1 MFLLALAAA
10 PGWCAV
16 GTAGPEDRVSKR
28 VRFNLRPLKGLSPPP
43 GCGLVAAEANFKR
56 RVAGVA
62 RFCGRL
68 PNSPKPCICIEFGV
82 GAGAVGNRFGGVE

>member
-1 MFLLALAAA
+1 MGGVQL
-10 PGWCAV
+10 GRQV
-16 GTAGPEDRVSKR
+16 RRTVSQKK
-28 VRFNLRPLKGLSPPP
+28 VWFHIRPLRGVPPP
-43 GCGLVAAEANFKR
+43 LGCGLVAAEANFQR

-82 GAGAVGNRFGGVE
+82 GAGAVGNRFGGAE